1 MDIQLAPS
9 QPQAA
14 PSCAADQSVATSP
27 EIAPRL
33 LIVDDIADNR
43 AILARRFQRRGF
55 LIEEA
60 SSGADALALM
70 ETRPFDTVLLDV
82 MMPEMDGLEVLQR
95 IRQTHSA
102 SALPVIMVTAKS
114 QSDDVVQALTLG
126 ANDYVTKPVD
136 FNVALARVSS
146 QVERKRAEH
155 EARQSAERLLQMNQE
170 LESRVHE
177 RTASLLAA
185 NRQLESEIAEREK
198 SQARNQYLARHDI
211 LTGLGNRL
219 LFGETLTRALTG
231 RGGEPGK
238 VCVLFID
245 LDGFKSVNDALGH
258 GIGDGL
264 LKLVAERLR
273 SVVAA
278 PEAVARLG
286 GDEFALML
294 VSQDGVRP
302 AAELADQL
310 IALLAEP
317 AEIGGHP
324 VHVGASIGIAVEDP
338 RCATPEDMVKAADMA
353 MYRAKTEGR
362 GVWRLYD
369 PAMDACAQE
378 RRMLEVDLRNALN
391 EGELALFYQPL
402 VDLKTTRI
410 VGFEAL
416 MRWRHPVRG
425 YVSPADFIPVAEDLG
440 LIVPLGEWALRQ
452 ACMEAMKWPAEVK
465 VAVNLSP
472 IQFLR
477 GNLVPAVVSAL
488 ASSGLAPQRLELEIT
503 ESVMLDKTADNVDTL
518 KSLRELGVR
527 IAMDDFGTGYSSL
540 SYLRSF
546 PFDKIKIDQSFI
558 RDIEHDADS
567 RAIVAAITGLGT
579 SFGMTITA
587 EGVETQA
594 QFDRLSS
601 NGCVEVQ
608 GHFISKPV
616 PADEVAG
623 LLVSRCSV
631 SAEEKPDQGAS
642 GIRGALAGGA

>member
-1 MDIQLAPS
+1 MDMSLGQTLPPAVPS
-9 QPQAA
+9 RAVTPEAQA
-14 PSCAADQSVATSP
+14 SQ
-27 EIAPRL
+27 EEAPRL

-43 AILARRFQRRGF
+43 TILARRFQRRGF

-60 SSGADALALM
+60 SSGRDALALM
-70 ETRPFDTVLLDV
+70 EEQTFDTVLLDV

-95 IRQTHSA
+95 IRTTHSA

-114 QSDDVVQALTLG
+114 QSEDVVQALALG

-136 FNVALARVSS
+136 FNVALARVSN

-155 EARQSAERLLQMNQE
+155 EARQAAERLRLMNRE

-177 RTASLLAA
+177 RTASLVAA
-185 NRQLESEIAEREK
+185 NEQLADEIAEREK
-198 SQARNQYLARHDI
+198 SQAHNQYLARHDI

-219 LFGETLTRALTG
+219 LFGETLTRALSGQHTAAG
-231 RGGEPGK
+231 Q
-238 VCVLFID
+238 VCVLFVD

-258 GIGDGL
+258 GIGDAL
-264 LKLVAERLR
+264 LKRVAECLR
-273 SVVAA
+273 SIAA
-278 PEAVARLG
+278 TPESVARLG
-286 GDEFALML
+286 GDEFAIML
-294 VSQDGVRP
+294 VSQGGVRS
-302 AAELADQL
+302 AIDLAERL
-310 IALLAEP
+310 IALMAEP
-317 AEIGGHP
+317 VEIGGHP
-324 VHVGASIGIAVEDP
+324 VHIGASIGIAVEDP

-378 RRMLEVDLRNALN
+378 RRMLEIDLRNALN

-402 VDLKTTRI
+402 VDLKTTQI
-410 VGFEAL
+410 IGFEAL

-425 YVSPADFIPVAEDLG
+425 YVSPGDFIPIAEDLG

-452 ACMEAMKWPAEVK
+452 ACMEAMKWPSQVK
-465 VAVNLSP
+465 IAVNLSP
-472 IQFLR
+472 VQFLR

-488 ASSGLAPQRLELEIT
+488 ASSGLSPERLELEIT
-503 ESVMLDKTADNVDTL
+503 ESVMLDKTTDNIETL

-558 RDIEHDADS
+558 RDIEHDAES
-567 RAIVAAITGLGT
+567 RAIVAAITGLGA

-594 QFDRLSS
+594 QFDRLSGD
-601 NGCVEVQ
+601 GCIEVQ
-608 GHFISKPV
+608 GYLFSKAV
-616 PADEVAG
+616 PAEEIAD
-623 LLVSRCSV
+623 LLVAHSV
-631 SAEEKPDQGAS
+631 AFPMDE
-642 GIRGALAGGA
+642 AGEAAAAQ